1 MNIGPSELL
10 VVILNLTL
18 LLVIPVIVILSVVFL
33 IRRIR
38 DLEARMAKL
47 EDSKKKDESPETRE

>member
-47 EDSKKKDESPETRE
+47 EDSKKKDEPPETRE